1 MYVRKISQEVDSEV
15 PYHYSSWKNVDA
27 KYKKAILATIAHYF
41 DIKSFQNT
49 EHWDAIK
56 ESIQV
61 ECASRFKDRKSGMKK
76 HFDRHGGYK
85 DVEEAKRHPPES
97 MDPEAWCKLIDGLFT
112 TPEYMNR
119 SEKNKAN
126 RAKQLYG
133 SYHGSQS
140 LANRRHKEVKETG
153 RARYVEG
160 WKEMHCKKGK
170 WINDNAKHAWE
181 NIEEEY
187 NRSLSCSGGDE
198 MAVDQV
204 GCLKNAL
211 GTRHSHLRGVGRVL
225 KSVTPELFANVNRDV
240 EDERWRRQ
248 EEANEKLRKDNEA
261 LKAQMKHI
269 LKLVLPGS
277 SFPLEEEDDQEEEQ
291 EDDDFV

>member
-1 MYVRKISQEVDSEV
+1 
-15 PYHYSSWKNVDA
+15 
-27 KYKKAILATIAHYF
+27 
-41 DIKSFQNT
+41 
-49 EHWDAIK
+49 
-56 ESIQV
+56 
-61 ECASRFKDRKSGMKK
+61 
-76 HFDRHGGYK
+76 
-85 DVEEAKRHPPES
+85 

-225 KSVTPELFANVNRDV
+225 KSVTTELFPNVNRDV

-291 EDDDFV
+291 EDEQEDDDFV